1 MQHSTRRSFF
11 KQLGWSA
18 GVHLADRVASAG
30 SPVNTVTAGTP
41 RTNERAV
48 ECRYLGDPASPT
60 KWASGLYLKN
70 EVIHARFFSPPA
82 HWGNVVYH
90 FLPADF
96 GRVGGQD
103 LLYAAG
109 VTGRPLAAPGSMYL
123 RYDGVK
129 SVSWN
134 EGSACYWWDQGK
146 RPNLVQVN
154 PAIVL
159 DSPTKKV
166 IRFCV
171 EDRPSAVVSCFLT
184 VRSGEPWLYYS
195 FLVRAKR
202 DLKEVAMDFL
212 LGSKFNFDVYGK
224 GEPTQSIP
232 FKGKASFSNWASAW
246 SQVRKEGLMIAL
258 DGKGRFE
265 LHTGYEWW
273 FVGSF
278 DLADIKAGS
287 EKQFGF
293 GLRYLGQSQAEGS
306 TSAYREL
313 KKNGTFDRLRAEAKK
328 LLSVEGKELVPV
340 SLFAGN
346 VCPIPEPRDL
356 AWAQERAR
364 KFGVIRFVQILTSLT
379 RQVSAS
385 KVKEW
390 IDQMAASGYNIV
402 SLQNEWGAA
411 IQDWGLENWKEVIR
425 YGHSKGVRMYIH
437 YTSTNERQAID
448 LLCDPELG
456 DACLDGFGFD
466 YELAK
471 TDLKGTY
478 FYSID
483 DIRADDVMVADFSK
497 KTGRDMKEA
506 TLEEIRKW
514 YGETFAAWYGDIY
527 RYLKKKNPRTE
538 FWTTAAWYD
547 AHFSR
552 ALVRECPGIIVQTY
566 DYSRAPNAHYQH
578 FVRAWQNAGAITAP
592 IVLELANLYI
602 PNAMEAAMQAGADGI
617 SHWRWMIPEPGR
629 AGIENQQQIEIFGAE
644 VNASMLR
651 FFPGDLSKPFAAHP
665 PAAESYS
672 STHFWPWLKNLVTQ
686 PCAE

>member
-1 MQHSTRRSFF
+1 MRHWTRRSFF
-11 KQLGWSA
+11 DLLAWSA
-18 GVHLADRVASAG
+18 GIHLTSRVVSG
-30 SPVNTVTAGTP
+30 HSPVYEVTAITP
-41 RTNERAV
+41 KKREKPV
-48 ECRYLGDPASPT
+48 ECQYLGDPAALVG
-60 KWASGLYLKN
+60 WAAGLYIKN
-70 EVIHARFFSPPA
+70 EVIRARISSPPLY
-82 HWGNVVYH
+82 WGHMKYH
-90 FLPADF
+90 FLPVDF
-96 GRVGGQD
+96 GREGGQD

-109 VTGRPLAAPGSMYL
+109 IAGRPLAAPGAMYL

-129 SVSWN
+129 PVSWN
-134 EGSACYWWDQGK
+134 ETTACYWWDQQGK
-146 RPNLVQVN
+146 RPNLVQMN
-154 PAIVL
+154 PAIML
-159 DSPTKKV
+159 DGPTKKV
-166 IRFCV
+166 IRLRV
-171 EDRPSAVVSCFLT
+171 EDRPSAVVTCFVT

-195 FLVRAKR
+195 FVVKAKR

-224 GEPTQSIP
+224 GEPTQSVL
-232 FKGKASFSNWASAW
+232 FKGKTSFSNWASAW
-246 SQVRKEGLMIAL
+246 SQVREEGLMIAL
-258 DGKGRFE
+258 DGKGKFE
-265 LHTGYEWW
+265 LQTGYEWW

-278 DLADIKAGS
+278 DLADIKAGD

-293 GLRYLGQSQAEGS
+293 GLRYLGQSAVEES

-313 KKNGTFDRLRAEAKK
+313 KKNGTFDRLRAEAKR
-328 LLSVEGKELVPV
+328 LLSVEGKEFVPV
-340 SLFAGN
+340 NLFEGKIR
-346 VCPIPEPRDL
+346 PIPDPHDF
-356 AWAQERAR
+356 AWAEERAK
-364 KFGVIRFVQILTSLT
+364 KFGVIRLVQILTSLT
-379 RQVSAS
+379 KAVSVS
-385 KVKEW
+385 NVKEW

-411 IQDWGLENWKEVIR
+411 ILEWGLENWKEVIR

-483 DIRADDVMVADFSK
+483 DIRADDVMVEDFKK
-497 KTGRDMKEA
+497 KTGKDMKDA

-514 YGETFAAWYGDIY
+514 YGEKFAAWYGDIY
-527 RYLKKKNPRTE
+527 RYLKKKNPRVE
-538 FWTTAAWYD
+538 FWTTADWYD
-547 AHFSR
+547 TYFSR

-592 IVLELANLYI
+592 IVLELPNAYI

-617 SHWRWMIPEPGR
+617 SHWRWMAPR
-629 AGIENQQQIEIFGAE
+629 QIEIFGVE
-644 VNASMLR
+644 TNASMLR

-672 STHFWPWLKNLVTQ
+672 SAHFWPWLVTQ
-686 PCAE
+686 AYAE